1 MNPVNVVRADALGPA
16 LAALAKGRLCWA
28 VTTPGASKRGWLA
41 ELKAACAPLGVTD
54 GVSPNPRLDWVASE
68 SRRVAREADTIV
80 ALGGGSVLDAAK
92 GLAAAR
98 GAADPAAFLDR
109 HVRKS
114 EPFPADFAPPR
125 LIAIP
130 TTAGTGSE
138 VTMWGSL
145 WDPETKHSISHPKL
159 YPEHAL
165 IVPSLTYGLPY
176 EQSLFPALDALSH
189 SLEALWNRNATP
201 ASDGHALAAA
211 CALFRALSDDYAR
224 RYAEPAVRRA
234 VQDASVEAGLAFSRT
249 KTAIAHSIS
258 YPLTALLG
266 VPHGLACSFTL
277 PEALRLN
284 GRHAPERGAL
294 IAKALGAASLED
306 AVSRLYALYAELG
319 VGARLTGFVGS
330 RAKAAGLGCS
340 FIAPGRAEN
349 NLAPVDQAGAE
360 RLLDA
365 ALAGLGVK

>member
-1 MNPVNVVRADALGPA
+1 MNPVNVVRAEALGPA
-16 LAALAKGRLCWA
+16 LAALAKGRRCWA
-28 VTTPGASKRGWLA
+28 VTTPGAAKRGWLA

-54 GVSPNPRLDWVASE
+54 GVAPNPRLDWVASE
-68 SRRVAREADTIV
+68 SRRVAGEADTIV

-98 GAADPAAFLDR
+98 GAAEPAAFLDR
-109 HVRKS
+109 HVRKG
-114 EPFPADFAPPR
+114 EPFAAGFAPPR

-145 WDPETKHSISHPKL
+145 WDEDRKHSISHPKL

-165 IVPSLTYGLPY
+165 IVPSLTHGLSY

-201 ASDGHALAAA
+201 ESDARALRAAG
-211 CALFRALSDDYAR
+211 ALWRALSDEYPR

-234 VQDASVEAGLAFSRT
+234 VQDASVEAGLAFSATR
-249 KTAIAHSIS
+249 TAIAHSIS
-258 YPLTALLG
+258 YPLTARLG

-277 PEALRLN
+277 PEVLRLN

-294 IAKALGAASLED
+294 IAGALGAPSPED
-306 AVSRLYALYAELG
+306 AAARFYALYETLG
-319 VGARLTGFVGS
+319 VGTRLAGYVGTRAR
-330 RAKAAGLGCS
+330 AAGLRCS

-360 RLLDA
+360 RLLEA
-365 ALAGLGVK
+365 ALAGLGVP